1 MFALRLELGFISAP
15 QLGRPVPQGLKPG
28 FLRASTARLK
38 QCPTQN
44 LFIKANLF
52 MKTALLLF
60 GLGRRQILRETLQR
74 HFARTGSGFL
84 RRIGA
89 VLDQNSLEHVI
100 RFVAPALALSALN
113 RPAKFESNTLHG
125 RGDKLK
131 SIPLQFPRLEKVIE
145 KAALA
150 IRF

>member
-1 MFALRLELGFISAP
+1 M
-15 QLGRPVPQGLKPG
+15 K
-28 FLRASTARLK
+28 AS
-38 QCPTQN
+38 
-44 LFIKANLF
+44 
-52 MKTALLLF
+52 LLLF

-150 IRF
+150 IRFGVARNKADDATLVFDGELHKFPVAQETIHARVLRTGRCCARPAR